1 MNIDTVETTI
11 MEKVERIDGIMRKFI
26 ELGKES
32 GGDYEEEIDDLLEI
46 RYRYSVCKDRVED
59 IKVLRE

>member
-1 MNIDTVETTI
+1 